1 MVYSTMDLN
10 FWLLTDW
17 IPPVEFDFYRIELQ
31 IFDFEKRN
39 WKNKTWELKLFFDNW
54 NFNLN
59 IFIN

>member
-17 IPPVEFDFYRIELQ
+17 IPPVEFDFYRFELQ

-39 WKNKTWELKLFFDNW
+39 WKIKLENW
-54 NFNLN
+54 NYFLTIGILIW
-59 IFIN
+59 IFL